1 MRPCSTSVRIVRLA
15 VVATLVGL
23 GGCAETEF
31 AAQTA
36 KNLGRIEAPRGVKIG
51 APYEINGVWYEPH
64 ADYAYDREGEASW
77 YGGHFHGRR
86 TASGEPYNMNA
97 LTAAHPTLPMPSIVR
112 VTNLE
117 NGRSLDLRVND
128 RGPFV
133 EGRIIDVSK
142 RAAEML
148 GFKGQGVTRV
158 RVRVLAEESLI
169 AQGQDPERL
178 RSTSGPAPTFET
190 AAASTFAALPEPLPE
205 PAAAPAPFASVPETI
220 PDPVAALE
228 VAALS
233 EPIAEPA
240 AGPEAVSLP
249 DRDDAAAAFVRYTP
263 SGTWIQAGAFSAYPR
278 AEAVRSRLSDVGPVV
293 ISAVVLGDA
302 EFYRVRVGPADT
314 HAAAQELLAQV
325 VRAGYP
331 ESRIVIE

>member
-1 MRPCSTSVRIVRLA
+1 M
-15 VVATLVGL
+15 ATLVGL

-36 KNLGRIEAPRGVKIG
+36 KNLGRVEAPRGAQIG
-51 APYEINGVWYEPH
+51 KPYEINGVRYEPR
-64 ADYAYDREGEASW
+64 ADYAYDEEGEASW
-77 YGGHFHGRR
+77 YGGQFHGRK
-86 TASGEPYNMNA
+86 TASGERFNMNA
-97 LTAAHPTLPMPSIVR
+97 LTAAHPTLPLPSIVR

-117 NGRSLDLRVND
+117 NGRSLDLRIND

-142 RAAEML
+142 RGAEML

-169 AQGQDPERL
+169 AQGQDPGSL
-178 RSTSGPAPTFET
+178 RSVSGPAPAFET
-190 AAASTFAALPEPLPE
+190 AAASAFVALAEPVP
-205 PAAAPAPFASVPETI
+205 APATAPELFASVPETI
-220 PDPVAALE
+220 PGPVAALE
-228 VAALS
+228 EAALS

-240 AGPEAVSLP
+240 AVPEAVSLP
-249 DRDDAAAAFVRYTP
+249 DKNDAPAAFVRYTP

-278 AEAVRSRLSDVGPVV
+278 ADAVRSRLSDLGPVV
-293 ISAVVLGDA
+293 ISTVLLGDA
-302 EFYRVRVGPADT
+302 EFYRVRVGPAET

-331 ESRIVIE
+331 DSRIVIE